1 MRAPLLDRRTVLR
14 GLGATIALPMLDA
27 MLPRGIARAASAAVP
42 SAAGA
47 AVAPTRVAYV
57 FFPNG
62 VEVDAWMPGVDAA
75 GRWIP
80 STSLAPLAE
89 FQREIAVYRGLRHRN
104 AEANGDGPGDHARSA
119 ACFLTGAQPRKTA
132 GDDIRAGR
140 SIDQA
145 IADDFAAMPEQG
157 TERGTERRSDAR
169 GPRAT
174 RLRSL
179 ELGSEPAMTAGNC
192 DSGYSCAYSANI
204 SWKSENLPN
213 GKETDPRA
221 AFERIF
227 GRTSESPEEAAA
239 RLRARRSILD
249 GAVLEAKRLAR
260 LVGSDDRARLDE
272 YLDGVRELERRIDG
286 DAVAQLEAGDIP
298 ELEGGPYDLAQRL
311 DLLGE
316 VLVLAFRTDS
326 TRIATLMLANEGS
339 NRPYREIGVSD
350 GHHDVSHHG
359 GNADKRAHFAAINRF
374 QSERCAAFLRALSKA
389 REDGKP
395 LLDST
400 IVLYGSAITDGNRH
414 NHDDLPILV
423 AGGGVKGAG
432 RVVRCE
438 PGTPLCNLHVG
449 IAQAVGARIDRFGD
463 STGVVE
469 V

>member
-27 MLPRGIARAASAAVP
+27 MLPRGIVRAASAALP
-42 SAAGA
+42 SVAGA
-47 AVAPTRVAYV
+47 AAAPMRVAYV

-62 VEVDAWMPGVDAA
+62 VEIDAWMPGVDAA

-80 STSLAPLAE
+80 SVSLAPLAE
-89 FQREIAVYRGLRHRN
+89 FQRDIAVYRGLRHRN

-145 IADDFAAMPEQG
+145 IADDFANASSQETAAP
-157 TERGTERRSDAR
+157 R
-169 GPRAT
+169 PRAT

-227 GRTSESPEEAAA
+227 GRTSESPEESAA

-249 GAVLEAKRLAR
+249 GAVLEAKRIAR
-260 LVGSDDRARLDE
+260 AVGSEDRARLDE

-316 VLVLAFRTDS
+316 VLVLAFKTDS

-339 NRPYREIGVSD
+339 NRPYREIGVSE

-389 REDGKP
+389 TRTASRC
-395 LLDST
+395 ST
-400 IVLYGSAITDGNRH
+400 RRSFSTGARSPTAIVTTTTTCRSSW
-414 NHDDLPILV
+414 
-423 AGGGVKGAG
+423 
-432 RVVRCE
+432 RVV
-438 PGTPLCNLHVG
+438 
-449 IAQAVGARIDRFGD
+449 A
-463 STGVVE
+463 
-469 V
+469 